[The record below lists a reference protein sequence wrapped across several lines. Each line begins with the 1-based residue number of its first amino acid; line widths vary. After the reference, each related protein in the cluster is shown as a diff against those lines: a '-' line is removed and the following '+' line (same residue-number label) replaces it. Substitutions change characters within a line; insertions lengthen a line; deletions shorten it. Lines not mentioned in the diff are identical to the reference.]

1 MTSSNVRVAAPR
13 AGQTSRP
20 AAVTGRLSDVWQQVR
35 QNLKT
40 QRPKPQRRNVYDV
53 EN

>member
-40 QRPKPQRRNVYDV
+40 TTKTTTQERVRR
-53 EN
+53 